1 MTAIHILVCLVVA
14 QPCVYYTYD
23 VAMTTTIAQ
32 PLSIWMQLGSFF
44 FTLGGVHADILAI
57 RVFMVSAYFC
67 LLLNTILGGP
77 LWPDAVGDTSELRLD
92 ALLWAILNIF
102 LHGSSLVLLLTDEA
116 KVHLTDDQAALW
128 RLLYRTGGMSERIF
142 YDLLVV
148 HGQMQVVELEAGVT
162 LATHDDLYILYQG
175 SVKMHIHDPNGQA
188 LERYVGQGEVFDF
201 KHLGMLNQS
210 KYFQETCIRCET
222 KSRTKLFRFSKDAM
236 TKVAHHPL
244 SKVVWQSLL
253 INNLSRI
260 IANSRRA
267 NNGQECAISDSEDDI
282 FAPLAEWEL
291 PEATKAGSG
300 RTLRNPLQHIW
311 LSMRN
316 SFYYP
321 WPCGRSTPGMRQ
333 TQLAAPLSKPPA
345 DVVSESHGKQEV

>member
-1 MTAIHILVCLVVA
+1 
-14 QPCVYYTYD
+14 
-23 VAMTTTIAQ
+23 MTTTIAT
-32 PLSIWMQLGSFF
+32 PLSIWMQLGSLF
-44 FTLGGVHADILAI
+44 FTLGGLHADILAI
-57 RVFMVSAYFC
+57 RVFMVSAYLC
-67 LLLNTILGGP
+67 LLLNTALGGP
-77 LWPDAVGDTSELRLD
+77 LWPDVVGDTSELRLD
-92 ALLWAILNIF
+92 ALLWSILNIF
-102 LHGSSLVLLLTDEA
+102 LHGSSLVLLMTDEA
-116 KVHLTDDQAALW
+116 QVHLTDDQAALW

-162 LATHDDLYILYQG
+162 LGTQDDLYILYQG
-175 SVKMHIHDPNGQA
+175 SVMMHIHDPNGQA
-188 LERYVGQGEVFDF
+188 LERYVGQGEIFDF
-201 KHLGMLNQS
+201 KHLGMLNKS

-222 KSRTKLFRFSKDAM
+222 KSKTKLFRFSKEAM

-267 NNGQECAISDSEDDI
+267 NNRHEECANDMDDDV
-282 FAPLAEWEL
+282 FAPLADWER
-291 PEATKAGSG
+291 PEPTMAGSG
-300 RTLRNPLQHIW
+300 RTLRNPVQHIW

-333 TQLAAPLSKPPA
+333 TQLAAPLSAPPA
-345 DVVSESHGKQEV
+345 DVAVESNGHHAA